1 MSESL
6 FLPLEKNMRSLFVLA
21 CSLLA
26 FAACGSDVEKFENKD
41 TETPTA
47 PKGSITGVVTDG
59 MRQPL
64 EGASVIARVADKE
77 RVVVSDA
84 EGRFTITGLPAGGN
98 IGLEIS
104 AEGHGKAT
112 LSRVIPN
119 AAGKF
124 PLKDASVFVGPIALY
139 RMDHSFE
146 WEVVVSDGRTIA
158 VKDAQCF
165 STATWAD
172 WSEGFEAPVYE
183 LVFAEAEVSSGKIAC
198 SGLTSRED
206 LLRVGGP
213 LWVGAVVPAQDL
225 DGDGFPDT
233 HGIDQVFGAAELI
246 GEGAPTTLILPRLAE
261 GLELLAS
268 SLKRTMNGG
277 ASVLESPLGAKASIE
292 LVFNRPVEV
301 HHSAVLDERG
311 LEGIEH
317 EIVNSPSG
325 TRVSVRPKD
334 AWPEGEEINLALL
347 VGAPGLP
354 AEGLR
359 IAVPAVVLPKGELKV
374 SSLGFLDDNDN
385 GELDPGE
392 QVELVFSQ
400 VVGDGEDSVWIPFFI
415 DFDIDDSGEIGDAE
429 CEKGN
434 AMPCWFESDE
444 PAVPGG
450 YDSYMTRHYKME
462 WDLQP
467 VDKDSALSLDFP
479 RTAVGAPVYTAD
491 GKPVLKALGAKLKAV
506 APNP

>member
-1 MSESL
+1 MSKSL
-6 FLPLEKNMRSLFVLA
+6 FLPLEKNMRSIFVLA

-26 FAACGSDVEKFENKD
+26 FAACGGSDVEKFENKD

-64 EGASVIARVADKE
+64 EGASVVARVADKE
-77 RVVVSDA
+77 RVVLSDA
-84 EGRFTITGLPAGGN
+84 EGRFTITGLPAGGD

-146 WEVVVSDGRTIA
+146 WEVVVSDGSSIV

-172 WSEGFEAPVYE
+172 WSQGAEAPVYE
-183 LVFAEAEVSSGKIAC
+183 LVLTEATVSSGKIAC

-206 LLRVGGP
+206 LLRVGGS

-233 HGIDQVFGAAELI
+233 HGIDQAFGADELI

-268 SLKRTMNGG
+268 NLNHAMNGG
-277 ASVLESPLGAKASIE
+277 ANVLESPLGAKASIE
-292 LVFNRPVEV
+292 LVFNRP
-301 HHSAVLDERG
+301 DRK
-311 LEGIEH
+311 
-317 EIVNSPSG
+317 
-325 TRVSVRPKD
+325 SV
-334 AWPEGEEINLALL
+334 
-347 VGAPGLP
+347 V
-354 AEGLR
+354 
-359 IAVPAVVLPKGELKV
+359 
-374 SSLGFLDDNDN
+374 
-385 GELDPGE
+385 
-392 QVELVFSQ
+392 
-400 VVGDGEDSVWIPFFI
+400 
-415 DFDIDDSGEIGDAE
+415 
-429 CEKGN
+429 
-434 AMPCWFESDE
+434 
-444 PAVPGG
+444 
-450 YDSYMTRHYKME
+450 
-462 WDLQP
+462 
-467 VDKDSALSLDFP
+467 
-479 RTAVGAPVYTAD
+479 
-491 GKPVLKALGAKLKAV
+491 
-506 APNP
+506 